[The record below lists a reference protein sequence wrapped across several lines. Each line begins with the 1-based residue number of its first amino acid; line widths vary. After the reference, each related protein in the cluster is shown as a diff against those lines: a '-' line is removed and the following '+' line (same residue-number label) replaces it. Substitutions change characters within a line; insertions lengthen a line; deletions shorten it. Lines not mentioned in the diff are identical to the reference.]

1 MKWDESKNCWSL
13 WIMRLLFPLI
23 IIKNNG
29 NNNASRMI
37 NDIMTSHQ
45 VTHFGNLLRTTPS
58 SSPSPLPVL
67 VPSPT
72 SSMESRPD
80 PASNTEMRR
89 KNDSEIYWVE
99 IRSASKQVSRFRWYV
114 GNSMLCDWNIWTIN
128 EPSRVK
134 MIQLI
139 FKLNIDKPE
148 QIINLLLVFFL
159 LKSWFLIRIR
169 SQSDCLIRKCLLQ
182 KIVGLRDCGTR
193 AGI

>member
-1 MKWDESKNCWSL
+1 MK
-13 WIMRLLFPLI
+13 LLFPLI

-114 GNSMLCDWNIWTIN
+114 GNSMLCDWNISRIN